1 VKHSILLA
9 ATVCSAIVL
18 GCSKGTPTVTV
29 PPPDPNAR
37 PIQHP
42 SSNLFSTP
50 EGALGHA
57 ESDQERISYLKRLAT
72 DPKFVPKEHKP
83 LLEDYA
89 KDPNKEMAA
98 AAQALLD
105 KAQ

>member
-18 GCSKGTPTVTV
+18 GCSKAQPTVTV
-29 PPPDPNAR
+29 PPPDPKAR
-37 PIQHP
+37 PIPGP

-50 EGALGHA
+50 EAALGHA
-57 ESDQERISYLKRLAT
+57 ESDEERIRYLKSLAT
-72 DPKFVPKEHKP
+72 DPKFVPKDHKP
-83 LLEDYA
+83 LLESYA
-89 KDPNKEMAA
+89 KDPDKDMAA